1 MQEHIDGGDGEA
13 GTQAAVTVKK
23 SKKAAVTVKAK
34 SKKSGEGDA
43 GGTTSAAAE

>member
-13 GTQAAVTVKK
+13 GTQAAVTVRK
-23 SKKAAVTVKAK
+23 SKKKAAVTVKAK
-34 SKKSGEGDA
+34 SKSGEGDA